1 MFGDK
6 DIVGMFEKTLD
17 GKGRLFIP
25 SSFDATPG
33 ECLGLA
39 FGEDFRHILI
49 MSILDYQGIINK
61 FKELNK
67 GEILNQ
73 DPRLVEQITRLIGLV
88 QLDKQHRIQIP
99 KFALDKTG
107 LEGYIIVKGQINCA
121 GIYPKK

>member
-6 DIVGMFEKTLD
+6 DIVGMYEKTLD
-17 GKGRLFIP
+17 GKGRLNVP
-25 SSFDATPG
+25 SSFDAIPG
-33 ECLGLA
+33 ECVGLA

-67 GEILNQ
+67 GEILSQ
-73 DPRLVEQITRLIGLV
+73 DPRLVEQISRLIGLV
-88 QLDKQHRIQIP
+88 ELDKQRRIQIP

-107 LEGYIIVKGQINCA
+107 LEGSIVVKGQINCA
-121 GIYPKK
+121 GVYKK